1 MMGKHTKTSLL
12 VVAFLAP
19 ITVASLSAC
28 QLRPQLKL
36 VAADAPDKPIN
47 TPEAADQLK
56 KKYEK

>member
-1 MMGKHTKTSLL
+1 MVALL
-12 VVAFLAP
+12 AT
-19 ITVASLSAC
+19 ITVGSLSGC
-28 QLRPQLKL
+28 QSRPQLKQ